1 MLHFPS
7 PRPDKQLDIYI
18 YYISTAL
25 RTTPIRRRGES
36 TVLPDTGMMCRIIS
50 KYISNIY
57 ICLTVQCLN
66 INLIPESG
74 NVKAMVLRVM
84 AEHSAP
90 VVAITIFVHRR

>member
-1 MLHFPS
+1 M
-7 PRPDKQLDIYI
+7 R
-18 YYISTAL
+18 
-25 RTTPIRRRGES
+25 RTHIRRGIHCS
-36 TVLPDTGMMCRIIS
+36 AVLPATVIMMCIIIS
-50 KYISNIY
+50 KNISNIY